1 MAINITKLINAVSGI
16 VGNLDSDNTLT
27 ELNRGTIAAQEVNE
41 ARDALSFATVAD
53 FETADSTNEGN
64 IVYANSTKQ
73 YYVSIHNRWA
83 PITLTGPST
92 TAPAAP
98 SGLIVQGSSYG
109 YTTGGTVSPGVNNA
123 QSLTQILQFSFTS
136 DGNATDIG
144 DINPAVPLGR
154 VASSSQT
161 SSTHGYHSGG
171 LYYPPQISSTN
182 NIQKWSF
189 TSPYNG
195 SDVADLSS
203 DTFRPFGSSSPTDGY
218 STAGRGGTPMVYL
231 TVHDKFPTSSDTN
244 ATDNGDLTAGRYQ
257 TGGGNSSAVAS
268 YFAGGHSGASTLN
281 IIEKIPFAVGG
292 TATDVGDL
300 LTAWYNG
307 SGANSPDY
315 GYAVGGVSNGYAEA
329 DLNVIQ
335 RFSYSSDGNSTD
347 YADLANGVYT
357 GAACS
362 STTYGYSTGG
372 VNSPA
377 ATPPGAA
384 INVIQKFPFSTATN
398 ATDVGDLTSV
408 LTHHSGNQN

>member
-64 IVYANSTKQ
+64 IVYASSTKK

-83 PITLTGPST
+83 PINLTGPST

-98 SGLIVQGSSYG
+98 SSLIVQGSSYG
-109 YTTGGTVSPGVNNA
+109 YTTGGAASPVLNNT

-136 DGNATDIG
+136 DGNATDVG

-171 LYYPPQISSTN
+171 LVTPPQITSTN

-218 STAGRGGTPMVYL
+218 STGGRGGTPIVYL

-257 TGGGNSSAVAS
+257 TGGGNSSSSAS
-268 YFAGGHSGASTLN
+268 YFAGGSTPTGAVN
-281 IIEKIPFAVGG
+281 IIEKIPFAAGG

-300 LTAWYNG
+300 TTPNIN
-307 SGANSPDY
+307 STGANTSDH
-315 GYAVGGVSNGYAEA
+315 GYTLGGSNNGYAEA
-329 DLNVIQ
+329 NLNVIQ
-335 RFSYSSDGNSTD
+335 RFSYSSDGNATD

-357 GAACS
+357 GAGCS
-362 STTYGYSTGG
+362 STSYGYTTGG
-372 VNSPA
+372 QSSPGA
-377 ATPPGAA
+377 PQAGAA

-398 ATDVGDLTSV
+398 GTDVGDLTSI
-408 LTHHSGNQN
+408 LANHSGNQN